1 MDEKILLTTRNCQE
15 RLSIG
20 RTKMLQLLAAGDIRA
35 VRIGRAVRI
44 HVDEVDRYARRLLDE
59 ATDDGRADQPGGG

>member
-1 MDEKILLTTRNCQE
+1 MDEKVLLNIDSCAA

-20 RTKMLQLLAAGDIRA
+20 RTKLLQLLAAGDIRA

-59 ATDDGRADQPGGG
+59 ATDDGRADRPGGG